1 LRGGP
6 ALLRSAGLRWLVL
19 ALVGLAIASCALRP
33 VCVPL
38 SEEDV
43 ARFDPPIETRGD
55 RDLYL
60 SVFQQRN
67 GRWHQCKTWLS
78 RQLFF

>member
-1 LRGGP
+1 MRAW
-6 ALLRSAGLRWLVL
+6 ALGLIAL
-19 ALVGLAIASCALRP
+19 ASGIGYCALRP
-33 VCVPL
+33 VCVPIEHETL
-38 SEEDV
+38 

-55 RDLYL
+55 QDLYL
-60 SVFQQRN
+60 RVFQVRD

>member
-1 LRGGP
+1 MRAW
-6 ALLRSAGLRWLVL
+6 ALGLL
-19 ALVGLAIASCALRP
+19 ALAGATGYWALRP
-33 VCVPL
+33 ACVPIEAETL
-38 SEEDV
+38 
-43 ARFDPPIETRGD
+43 AQFDPPIETRDD

-60 SVFQQRN
+60 RVFQLRD